1 MLEMDD
7 VCSLPSGKMA
17 GEKAEKLDV
26 KEKKPETKKV
36 YPGAK
41 VKKGNI
47 KARMRK
53 KRKPHYS

>member
-1 MLEMDD
+1 MFALYR
-7 VCSLPSGKMA
+7 LARRA
-17 GEKAEKLDV
+17 GEKAEKLDA

-36 YPGAK
+36 DPGAK

-53 KRKPHYS
+53 KRKPTTVETLS